1 MAWRNGCQARGH
13 IPFFWYIILRVR
25 NWHWC
30 YGCKLSI
37 VMLTALSILQL
48 YLCNATDISSC
59 LFANDLFIVTVI
71 SVVDLPKYARVN
83 LLKSDV
89 SLVIAAFKQ
98 DGYLL
103 CDERCGALEHNNFSI
118 DPILPDV
125 LKFHPLAPLTTH
137 PLHRDS
143 HIILQDKV
151 RPCFTCSLAY
161 HWRARVSQPFSIISV
176 LRMCMCV

>member
-1 MAWRNGCQARGH
+1 
-13 IPFFWYIILRVR
+13 
-25 NWHWC
+25 
-30 YGCKLSI
+30 
-37 VMLTALSILQL
+37 MLTGLSILQFF
-48 YLCNATDISSC
+48 LCKATYISSC
-59 LFANDLFIVTVI
+59 LFANDLFIATVI

-89 SLVIAAFKQ
+89 SLVIAAFKE

-137 PLHRDS
+137 PLYRDS

-151 RPCFTCSLAY
+151 SPCFTCSLAY
-161 HWRARVSQPFSIISV
+161 HWRARVSQLFSIIYII
-176 LRMCMCV
+176 MCMCV